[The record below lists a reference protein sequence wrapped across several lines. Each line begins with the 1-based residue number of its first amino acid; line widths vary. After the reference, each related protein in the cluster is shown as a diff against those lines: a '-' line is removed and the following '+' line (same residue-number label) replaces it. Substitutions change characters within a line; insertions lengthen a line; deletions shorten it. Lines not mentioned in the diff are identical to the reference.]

1 MAEKKRNFIEKE
13 IKGAT
18 IIGVSS
24 PDRLM
29 AVAKE
34 RGINPQEV
42 YVRLIYMAEGEEC
55 TASQQLR
62 ILGKENYEKLRNLVG
77 KPDKVDLTLNLSINE
92 KTGEYNAF
100 FYVNGNVAVD
110 DLFATPVENEVK
122 RNAAPVSILNSIKKK
137 KD

>member
-13 IKGAT
+13 VKGAT

-29 AVAKE
+29 AIAKE

-42 YVRLIYMAEGEEC
+42 YVRLIYKAEGEEC

-62 ILGKENYEKLRNLVG
+62 ILGKENYEKLKDLVG
-77 KPDKVDLTLNLSINE
+77 KPDTVDLTLNLSINE
-92 KTGEYNAF
+92 KTGEYSAF
-100 FYVNGNVAVD
+100 FYVNGNVTIE
-110 DLFATPVENEVK
+110 DLFANPVESEVK

>member
-13 IKGAT
+13 VKGAT

-29 AVAKE
+29 AIAKE

-42 YVRLIYMAEGEEC
+42 YVRLIYKAEGEEC

-62 ILGKENYEKLRNLVG
+62 ILGKENYE
-77 KPDKVDLTLNLSINE
+77 
-92 KTGEYNAF
+92 TGEYSAF
-100 FYVNGNVAVD
+100 FYVNGNVTIE
-110 DLFATPVENEVK
+110 DLFANPVESEVK